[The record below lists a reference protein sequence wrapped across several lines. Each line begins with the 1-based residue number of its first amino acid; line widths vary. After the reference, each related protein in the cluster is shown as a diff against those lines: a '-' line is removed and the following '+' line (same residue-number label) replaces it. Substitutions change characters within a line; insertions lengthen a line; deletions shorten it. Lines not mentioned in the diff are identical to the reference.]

1 MFSRLMMDSE
11 FDFDGEAYY
20 NGDEPRW
27 MMEDDEED
35 EEEEDDD
42 DDDDYDDTNDF

>member
-1 MFSRLMMDSE
+1 MMDSE

-27 MMEDDEED
+27 MMEDDEE
-35 EEEEDDD
+35 EEDYN
-42 DDDDYDDTNDF
+42 DDYDDYDDDYNDTNDF

>member
-20 NGDEPRW
+20 NGEESRW
-27 MMEDDEED
+27 MMEDDD
-35 EEEEDDD
+35 EEEDYVDY
-42 DDDDYDDTNDF
+42 DDYDDINDF